1 MQNKAILSIQ
11 MPNDD
16 SSVLPMHC
24 DVFAGES
31 PFQVNQWVPLV
42 NSSRS
47 MSMFFLPKKYSF
59 EILRNFD
66 KYRKLGLKKFLKI
79 IKII

>member
-1 MQNKAILSIQ
+1 MAKKNLSLLVGNELAMQNKAILSIQ

-47 MSMFFLPKKYSF
+47 MSMFFLPKKV
-59 EILRNFD
+59 LN
-66 KYRKLGLKKFLKI
+66 
-79 IKII
+79 